1 MFRKLR
7 GYDSHTRLT
16 LAFELCGTDNHITAI
31 PTSMEKFMTFE
42 IGDVQVIDAFQLMAS
57 SLETLSDNLITQ
69 STDNYAMFENVKNS
83 LTPMS

>member
-1 MFRKLR
+1 
-7 GYDSHTRLT
+7 
-16 LAFELCGTDNHITAI
+16 
-31 PTSMEKFMTFE
+31 MTFE
-42 IGDVQVIDAFQLMAS
+42 IGDVQVIDSFQLMAS